1 LEPDAIKA
9 TVQLRT
15 MGMNDSYAIFRE
27 IEKYV
32 AANFPQDVE
41 VTIGG
46 TTMVESSINDLV
58 VESQIISMFFSLF
71 CVFIIITFS
80 NKSLVA
86 GLIGITPLTITIL
99 LNFAIMGFAGIKLNL
114 GTSMVAAVSVGVGI
128 DYTIHC
134 LEAYKREYIA
144 AGAAADGKGDFLRRV
159 FFSSG
164 KAIIINALSVGA
176 GFAVLLLSRFV
187 MLGDLGLLIAITM
200 ISSALVSLTLLPALL
215 TIFKP
220 KFVTG

>member
-1 LEPDAIKA
+1 
-9 TVQLRT
+9 
-15 MGMNDSYAIFRE
+15 MGDSNAIFKE

-32 AANFPQDVE
+32 AANFPPDVD

-46 TTMVESSINDLV
+46 TTKVEISINNLV
-58 VESQIISMFFSLF
+58 VQSQIISMAFSLI
-71 CVFIIITFS
+71 CVFIILSFS

-86 GLIGITPLTITIL
+86 GFIGITPLAITIL
-99 LNFAIMGFAGIKLNL
+99 LNFAVMGFAKIKLNL
-114 GTSMVAAVSVGVGI
+114 GTSMVAAVSVGIGI

-134 LEAYKREYIA
+134 LEAYKREYKVS
-144 AGAAADGKGDFLRRV
+144 GESGDLLRRV
-159 FFSSG
+159 FLSSG

-187 MLGDLGLLIAITM
+187 MLADLGLLIALTM
-200 ISSALVSLTLLPALL
+200 VSSALVSLTLLPAMLSL
-215 TIFKP
+215 IKP